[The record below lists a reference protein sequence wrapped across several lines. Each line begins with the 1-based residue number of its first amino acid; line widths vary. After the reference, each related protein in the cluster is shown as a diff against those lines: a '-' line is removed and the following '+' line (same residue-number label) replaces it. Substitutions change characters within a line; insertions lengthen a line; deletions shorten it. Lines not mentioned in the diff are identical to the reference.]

1 MIAFKSLWV
10 LVLVPVAVGLMYFL
24 KRRQKE
30 AALRFPSKTLVD
42 ALQPSWK
49 VRLRYIPL
57 WLRGIVLVLF
67 LVALA
72 GPRSVLR
79 ETLHTTEGI
88 DIVLAIDSSGSMAAE
103 DFTIGDKRYNRLE
116 IVKEVVKDFIK
127 ARANDKIGLVA
138 FSALAYTVCPLTT
151 DYVWLT
157 ANLER
162 VRLGLI
168 KDGTA
173 VGSAIA
179 SSTIRLKASTATSRV
194 VILLTD
200 GVNNAGEIDPIA
212 AARAAQALGIRIY
225 TIGAGT
231 KGAVPFPAQD
241 FFGRKVYQR
250 VMIDMDEEILQQIAD
265 ITGGKYFRATD
276 TESLRRVYKEIDSLE
291 KTKIE
296 EVGYV
301 EYDELFAVV
310 LVAALA
316 VLLAEI
322 ILANTVFLKVP

>member
-10 LVLVPVAVGLMYFL
+10 LFLIPLIAGAVYFL
-24 KRRQKE
+24 TRRRKE

-49 VRLRYIPL
+49 VRLRYIPSL
-57 WLRGIVLVLF
+57 LRGIVLVLF
-67 LVALA
+67 LIALA
-72 GPRSVLR
+72 GPRSVLK
-79 ETLHTTEGI
+79 ETIRKTEGI

-103 DFTIGDKRYNRLE
+103 DFIIDDKRYNRLE
-116 IVKEVVKDFIK
+116 IVKEVVKDFIQ
-127 ARANDKIGLVA
+127 ARASDKIGLVA

-151 DYVWLT
+151 DYAWLT

-179 SSTIRLKASTATSRV
+179 SSTIRLKESTAKSRV
-194 VILLTD
+194 IILLTD
-200 GVNNAGEIDPIA
+200 GVNNAGEIDPLA
-212 AARAAQALGIRIY
+212 AARAAQALGIKIY

-241 FFGRKVYQR
+241 FLGRKVYQR
-250 VMIDMDEEILQQIAD
+250 VMIDIDEDALRQIAD

-276 TESLRRVYKEIDSLE
+276 TESLRQVYKEIDSLE

-296 EVGYV
+296 EIGYF
-301 EYDELFAVV
+301 EYDELFNKV
-310 LVAALA
+310 LFAALT
-316 VLLAEI
+316 VLLAGI
-322 ILANTVFLKVP
+322 ILTNTLFLKVP